1 MTQNRTILAIHR
13 GDGIT
18 KEIYENARK
27 EVNWEGN
34 PPPGVI
40 FHAASFDSSG
50 NNICVAGV
58 WESEDRWNNFLN
70 TRLKPFMQKAKSHPL
85 KTEVFQIQ
93 NISALPGID
102 SYKVR

>member
-1 MTQNRTILAIHR
+1 MTILAIHR

-40 FHAASFDSSG
+40 FHALNISSC
-50 NNICVAGV
+50 NHVV
-58 WESEDRWNNFLN
+58 SEY
-70 TRLKPFMQKAKSHPL
+70 TRLSFCYI
-85 KTEVFQIQ
+85 E
-93 NISALPGID
+93 
-102 SYKVR
+102 Y

>member
-1 MTQNRTILAIHR
+1 MPILAIHR

-40 FHAASFDSSG
+40 FHAASSC
-50 NNICVAGV
+50 NRVV
-58 WESEDRWNNFLN
+58 SEY
-70 TRLKPFMQKAKSHPL
+70 TRLSFCYI
-85 KTEVFQIQ
+85 E
-93 NISALPGID
+93 
-102 SYKVR
+102 Y